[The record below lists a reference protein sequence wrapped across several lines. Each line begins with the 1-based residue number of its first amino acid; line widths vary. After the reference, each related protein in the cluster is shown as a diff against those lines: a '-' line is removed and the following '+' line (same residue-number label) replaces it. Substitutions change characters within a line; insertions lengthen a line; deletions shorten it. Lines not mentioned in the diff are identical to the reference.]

1 MIVTEKEA
9 AHILSLSLQSMQRLR
24 REYDLPVLK
33 LGRKRWFDV
42 HELQDAMK
50 GIKDKPEPMA

>member
-42 HELQDAMK
+42 YELQDAMK
-50 GIKDKPEPMA
+50 GVKDRPQPMA